1 MAKMMDEL
9 KIFENSEFGQ
19 IRIIAINGEPW
30 FCGKDVAA
38 SLGYVDTKKA
48 LIQHC
53 KDPWVAIY
61 TLGVQT
67 GTKADGSPA
76 VQQVKMKFIG
86 ESNLYRLI
94 THSKLPS
101 AEKFERWIFE
111 EVLPALR
118 KTGRYAVSGEEPE
131 YKPTRPLTSDD
142 YMDAG
147 KAVAR
152 CDNRRLPIVLDLF
165 RKAGLD
171 IQKIHEIQKQEA
183 ERDPE
188 EDDNGYFIKLLNQHG
203 LNELVEKLGI
213 CRTSIY
219 YYRIGKY
226 KPNKERKKLIIRILT
241 EDGEV

>member
-1 MAKMMDEL
+1 MMDEL
-9 KIFENSEFGQ
+9 KIFESPEFGQ
-19 IRIIAINGEPW
+19 IRTIAINGEPW
-30 FCGKDVAA
+30 FCGKDVATA
-38 SLGYVDTKKA
+38 LGYVNTKKV
-48 LIQHC
+48 LLDHC
-53 KDPWVAIY
+53 KDPWVTICD
-61 TLGVQT
+61 LGVQT

-86 ESNLYRLI
+86 EPNLYRLI

-111 EVLPALR
+111 EVLPAIR
-118 KTGRYAVSGEEPE
+118 KTGKYEVSGKEPE

-171 IQKIHEIQKQEA
+171 IQKIPEIQKQEE
-183 ERDPE
+183 ERDSE
-188 EDDNGYFIKLLNQHG
+188 EADNGYFIDLLNQHG

-226 KPNKERKKLIIRILT
+226 KPSKERKELIIKILT
-241 EDGEV
+241 EECSG

>member
-1 MAKMMDEL
+1 MVKKMDEM
-9 KIFENSEFGQ
+9 KIFENPEFGQ
-19 IRIIAINGEPW
+19 VRTIIIDNEPW
-30 FCGKDVAA
+30 FCGKDVATA
-38 SLGYVDTKKA
+38 LGYADTKKA

-53 KDPWVAIY
+53 REPWVVIHP
-61 TLGVQT
+61 LGVQT

-86 ESNLYRLI
+86 EPNLYRLI

-101 AEKFERWIFE
+101 SEKFERWIFE
-111 EVLPALR
+111 EVLPAIR
-118 KTGRYAVSGEEPE
+118 KTGKYEVSGKEQE

-147 KAVAR
+147 KAIAR

-171 IQKIHEIQKQEA
+171 IQKVTDIQKKKNH
-183 ERDPE
+183 E
-188 EDDNGYFIKLLNQHG
+188 ESDNEYFIGLLNQYG
-203 LNELVEKLGI
+203 LNELTEKLGI
-213 CRTSIY
+213 CRSSIY

-226 KPNKERKKLIIRILT
+226 KPNKKRKELIIKILT
-241 EDGEV
+241 EDGETE